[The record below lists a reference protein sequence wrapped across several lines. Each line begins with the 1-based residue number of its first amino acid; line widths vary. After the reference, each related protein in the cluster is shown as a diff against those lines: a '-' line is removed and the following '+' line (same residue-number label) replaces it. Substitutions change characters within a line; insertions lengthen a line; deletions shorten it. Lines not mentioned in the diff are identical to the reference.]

1 MSYELLSKIFY
12 KKPDE
17 YERIYEARFNS
28 EATVRLPL
36 EINGNHAF
44 YINSSEITF
53 IVGEIYKQC
62 MVITSKSDQNLPEI
76 AKHSFIK
83 GTLIEEIQ
91 VTNEIEGVSS
101 TRKEIKHAVDEEEN
115 KKTKNLYVRFSG
127 LVEKYNRIVID
138 DNISLQTCTDIR
150 TLYDEFVLK
159 EIEKDDYP
167 DGEIFRKE
175 AVEVR
180 AATQRVKHTGV
191 LPEARIQEE
200 ITEILNFLNDNNGIN
215 PLIKIAVFHY
225 FFGYIHPFYDGNG
238 RLSRFISSYLLS
250 KELELFAG
258 LRLSYTIKDQIKAY
272 YKVFDTCNDTKNKGD
287 ITPFIITFLTFILDS
302 YNNLEKILDD
312 SNEKLEFYND
322 IILGLNY
329 SDDQQDTLS
338 VLVQN
343 SLYNDYVGL
352 DIAELSEI
360 MDVSSTK
367 MREIMKM
374 LVSEELVLQKKNGR
388 KYNYI
393 VNLEKL
399 DNMRRV

>member
-62 MVITSKSDQNLPEI
+62 MVITSKLDQNLPEI

-159 EIEKDDYP
+159 EIEKGDYP

-215 PLIKIAVFHY
+215 QLIKIAVFHY